1 MIQIPICTAILY
13 FVAKAFLTMPYSSVK
28 KSALKE
34 SEDTWGKRTVS
45 IAEDGI
51 TIIGS
56 KGDKKYDLNEI
67 DNLSETENNIFIR
80 KGKKS
85 LIILPKSAFSL
96 KEIKHALLQFGR
108 KV

>member
-1 MIQIPICTAILY
+1 
-13 FVAKAFLTMPYSSVK
+13 MPYSSVK